1 MELIF
6 RMNIFQS
13 VSEKIT
19 KLHRHLNILKV
30 RQPLFYE
37 TVKFLLFSTVIIL
50 IIAPGLKGLNYRW
63 QWYRLPDYLLLK
75 TKTGIS
81 AGPLL
86 KGLSVTLFIS
96 VISLCLTVI
105 IGFATALL
113 RLSESITAVFISRV
127 YLELIRNTPLLIQL
141 FLMYFVISPILGI
154 GRLPS
159 AILALSLFEGAY
171 TSEIIRS
178 GIISIE
184 RGQWE
189 AAHSLGLP
197 KGLVYRL
204 IILPQAFRQVLP
216 MLASQ
221 AISLIKDSALVSTIA
236 IYDLTMR
243 GQVAI
248 SETFLTFEIWFT
260 VAAVYLIIN
269 IALSQIIMIFER
281 RLKKVDL

>member
-1 MELIF
+1 M
-6 RMNIFQS
+6 
-13 VSEKIT
+13 
-19 KLHRHLNILKV
+19 KV